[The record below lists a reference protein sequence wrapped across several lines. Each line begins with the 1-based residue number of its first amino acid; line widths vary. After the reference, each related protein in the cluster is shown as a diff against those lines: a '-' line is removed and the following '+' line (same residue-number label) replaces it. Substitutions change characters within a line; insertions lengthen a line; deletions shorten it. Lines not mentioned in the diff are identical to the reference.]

1 MPPRKATPSK
11 PRALLGLELDHPG
24 PAWSAC
30 GAGQRRTPTK
40 LRGAADGADDPPS
53 AKAKSPKRALASPAA
68 VAKRAKSP
76 KLFKSPGLKP
86 SGAASLATES
96 SFDVPPAKSPESAAK
111 RVPKRLP
118 DSTAQ
123 TARKQ
128 LAEPGLGEYWTAAG
142 SRRKPLKAAATE
154 LRSASPAPA
163 RPGDAPPDRDAVS
176 GAGEDGYDDDDEP
189 VEFIGGGWSVN
200 KALLAC
206 LICALASTLEQA
218 ARAGSVRARP
228 VALFAA
234 WGLASGAVSA
244 LWAKLLGWAT
254 LSLAV
259 GVPRT
264 VLTVLVDQAVMSTRR
279 GGRRCIDGSHA
290 AAVRHPLA
298 PRRTA
303 PHRCPPARPR
313 FLRSRARPAPF
324 APAPPFLAHVTSS
337 PIAAP
342 LMNVTFVAFVCA
354 GTQMDAHA
362 TRETVV
368 ARVPELVIF
377 SLAVWAAAYIV
388 RARARGTRHAARC
401 SP

>member
-264 VLTVLVDQAVMSTRR
+264 VLTVLVDQAVMT
-279 GGRRCIDGSHA
+279 
-290 AAVRHPLA
+290 
-298 PRRTA
+298 
-303 PHRCPPARPR
+303 
-313 FLRSRARPAPF
+313 
-324 APAPPFLAHVTSS
+324 
-337 PIAAP
+337 P

-377 SLAVWAAAYIV
+377 SLAVWAAAYILNPNV
-388 RARARGTRHAARC
+388 PNGLLLPVCRLEQLCHAVYLAHVAEKIT
-401 SP
+401 SAQQ